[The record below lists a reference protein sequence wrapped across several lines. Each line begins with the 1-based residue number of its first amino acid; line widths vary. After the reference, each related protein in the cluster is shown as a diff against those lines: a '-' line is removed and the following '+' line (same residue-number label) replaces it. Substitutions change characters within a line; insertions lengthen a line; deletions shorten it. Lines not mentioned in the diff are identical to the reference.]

1 MLTSL
6 PPLRGQ
12 VRCCSTSTPVQN
24 STEGDQ
30 YPWTKNAGCSVWGGS
45 DEGSNWHC
53 SKNKTFAEAEA
64 ICQAANARL
73 CTTEELVDGCT
84 AGTGCGF
91 DWQLVWA
98 VPLPPPPP
106 TSPSPPP
113 PAFPPIPAYA
123 TTSSTASACDA
134 GFPIPLEASC
144 REAAAPALG
153 LAFVATWSRS
163 DRPPGCYEYNN
174 PNSGGLNGLW
184 WNTDPGIPCTTTP
197 CGTSGAMSMVYKTCG
212 LLFSP
217 PSPPSPS
224 PLSLEPVVTLVEPWQ
239 KAYYPLHFP
248 GGSPWCSGKPTY
260 WWTGHH
266 AGDPFYC
273 EESEGVWVQGQPYM
287 STQDR
292 HGCGVVDVD
301 QDGVDDVIC
310 AIGGGRGGLATSE
323 APGVNEVY
331 LTQPNGS
338 LSRVWNHGLD
348 RKPWTR
354 GRYVYP
360 LKAYDGEQLVFITVD
375 MGPLATGAEY
385 INDGLRKNHNDLYR
399 RVPKQA
405 DGAYFVLLNMT
416 VFEEELSTEYVE
428 VSDYD
433 GDGVDDLFVAARTG
447 HGYRNARIYLQNKT
461 NGHFVRTELPKTA
474 NFQHVKIIDVNG
486 DGRSDMFVSTRWDH
500 RLRLFEGIAE
510 FPYFDFDKPLVH
522 WDLGPPPGSPSFT
535 HLLVSFAVFDVN
547 GDGLADVYV
556 VQSLKKDHHEGC
568 FGGHDFILVRDSAS
582 ELTWTATDPQHNLS
596 GCAAYVEPFGDA
608 GVALSHGTKS
618 ERGNNYLLR
627 WNTPAQPV
635 SPPIPHSQTAP
646 WN

>member
-30 YPWTKNAGCSVWGGS
+30 GYPWTKNAGCSVWGGS

-91 DWQLVWA
+91 DTQLVWA

-106 TSPSPPP
+106 TSPSP
-113 PAFPPIPAYA
+113 
-123 TTSSTASACDA
+123 
-134 GFPIPLEASC
+134 
-144 REAAAPALG
+144 R
-153 LAFVATWSRS
+153 
-163 DRPPGCYEYNN
+163 
-174 PNSGGLNGLW
+174 
-184 WNTDPGIPCTTTP
+184 
-197 CGTSGAMSMVYKTCG
+197 
-212 LLFSP
+212 
-217 PSPPSPS
+217 

-239 KAYYPLHFP
+239 KVYYPLHFP
-248 GGSPWCSGKPTY
+248 EGSPWCSGKPTY

-266 AGDPFYC
+266 AGDPVYC

-287 STQDR
+287 SAQDR

-301 QDGVDDVIC
+301 QDGVDDVVC

-323 APGVNEVY
+323 APGTNEVY
-331 LTQPNGS
+331 LTQPDGS

-354 GRYVYP
+354 ARFVYP

-375 MGPLATGAEY
+375 MGPLSTGAGY
-385 INDGLRKNHNDLYR
+385 INDGQLKNHNDLYR

-405 DGAYFVLLNMT
+405 GGAYFVLLNMT
-416 VFEEELSTEYVE
+416 VFEEELNTEYVQ

-461 NGHFVRTELPKTA
+461 NGNFVRTELPGTE

-486 DGRSDMFVSTRWDH
+486 DGRSDMFVSTRFDH
-500 RLRLFEGIAE
+500 RLRLFEGLAE
-510 FPYFDFDKPLVH
+510 FPYFDFDKPLVQ
-522 WDLGPPPGSPSFT
+522 WDLAPPPGSPSFT
-535 HLLVSFAVFDVN
+535 HLSVSFAVFDVN
-547 GDGLADVYV
+547 SDGLADVYV
-556 VQSLKKDHHEGC
+556 VRSLKSTPHKEC
-568 FGGHDFILVRDSAS
+568 WGHDFILVRDSAS

-618 ERGNNYLLR
+618 ELGNNYILR
-627 WNTPAQPV
+627 WNTPAYPV
-635 SPPIPHSQTAP
+635 SPPSLSDGSLE
-646 WN
+646 